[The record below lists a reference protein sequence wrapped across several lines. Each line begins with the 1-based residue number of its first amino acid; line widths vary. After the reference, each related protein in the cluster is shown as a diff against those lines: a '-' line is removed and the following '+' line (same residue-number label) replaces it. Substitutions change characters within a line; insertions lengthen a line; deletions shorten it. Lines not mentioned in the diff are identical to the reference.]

1 MIRKTT
7 VDVHQVIC
15 PVDYQRSGVISDD
28 VKRLPFFNQRIR
40 LIRSS
45 GNTRNL
51 GQYLDAKTGPWY
63 FTWYFK

>member
-1 MIRKTT
+1 MITKTT

-28 VKRLPFFNQRIR
+28 VRRLPFFNQRIR

-45 GNTRNL
+45 GNT
-51 GQYLDAKTGPWY
+51 
-63 FTWYFK
+63 